1 MGETANEGDAAH
13 LDAVDDG
20 CGCVETWEH
29 RSELR
34 EE

>member
-1 MGETANEGDAAH
+1 MDETSDGDDDH

-29 RSELR
+29 LSEYR
-34 EE
+34 GD